1 MRERGRDQT
10 AGLDLTGA
18 ACSFAGE
25 DRMGLQER
33 HRILNGSVVGLL
45 DPARDLGRRDRP
57 QRRDRLRRTEREVE
71 AGHRALPE
79 PPPQRGAGHRMT
91 AVAEQVLHLLGGHHV
106 AVLDTVDPDQPGA
119 DPAPRGLALR
129 LVVVDQPYAAELGRI
144 GGGDLAGQVL
154 IPRPGRE
161 LLQRHRHT
169 HQGRDRAASGHPD
182 S

>member
-1 MRERGRDQT
+1 
-10 AGLDLTGA
+10 
-18 ACSFAGE
+18 
-25 DRMGLQER
+25 
-33 HRILNGSVVGLL
+33 
-45 DPARDLGRRDRP
+45 
-57 QRRDRLRRTEREVE
+57 
-71 AGHRALPE
+71 
-79 PPPQRGAGHRMT
+79 MT
-91 AVAEQVLHLLGGHHV
+91 AFAEQAAHLLGGHHV
-106 AVLDTVDPDQPGA
+106 AVLDAVDPDQPGA